1 MLCTRPTSLSRYGTP
16 IGSRG
21 WTPDI
26 QRSGN
31 GSVSGADYSDSGNP
45 FGARLAGPFSRAVDI
60 GLSPHSDSLGL
71 ATRPTLPGHGLF
83 PIQFERSIART
94 GELVKFL

>member
-1 MLCTRPTSLSRYGTP
+1 MLCTRPTSLSRYRAF
-16 IGSRG
+16 IASRG
-21 WTPDI
+21 WMPDI

-45 FGARLAGPFSRAVDI
+45 FGARLASPFSRAVDV
-60 GLSPHSDSLGL
+60 GLSPCSDSLSL
-71 ATRPTLPGHGLF
+71 ATRPTIPGHGLF
-83 PIQFERSIART
+83 PIQFEESIART